1 MSLHFVLYTQSLC
14 SLQTH
19 HRSASQTKPMCFVEK
34 KISDTIKNVVSDK
47 DFKGD
52 FVSGAREFTAQSGCA
67 AAAAAA
73 EPFCPPAATAAA

>member
-1 MSLHFVLYTQSLC
+1 
-14 SLQTH
+14 
-19 HRSASQTKPMCFVEK
+19 MCFVEK

-67 AAAAAA
+67 AAAAA